1 MVRNIYETP
10 CCMCILASSSMAIV
24 DGSVTAD
31 VKAYL
36 ASNPVAI
43 DLKDVELKVVNLE
56 MIVNER

>member
-1 MVRNIYETP
+1 
-10 CCMCILASSSMAIV
+10 MAIV

-43 DLKDVELKVVNLE
+43 DLKNVELKVVITLKWLWTE
-56 MIVNER
+56 GS

>member
-43 DLKDVELKVVNLE
+43 DLKNVELKVVITLK
-56 MIVNER
+56 